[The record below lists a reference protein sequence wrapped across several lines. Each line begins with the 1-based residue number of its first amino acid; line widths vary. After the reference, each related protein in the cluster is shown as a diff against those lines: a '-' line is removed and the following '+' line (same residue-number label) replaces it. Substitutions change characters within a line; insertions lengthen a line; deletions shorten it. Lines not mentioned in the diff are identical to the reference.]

1 MNRNKKI
8 KLIAALEALGMLEDK
23 PRSCSRKHWIHPLNM
38 NLEKLKSFDTF
49 YSKIK
54 NYPDKFFDYFRMS
67 VNTSEELLLHIR
79 GDDITKEDT
88 VLRQSICAEKRLAIT
103 LR

>member
-8 KLIAALEALGMLEDK
+8 KLIAALEALGMLEDIPK
-23 PRSCSRKHWIHPLNM
+23 SCSRKHWIHPLNLS
-38 NLEKLKSFDTF
+38 LEKSISFDTF
-49 YSKIK
+49 YMEIK

-67 VNTSEELLLHIR
+67 INTFEELLLHIR
-79 GDDITKEDT
+79 GDITKEDT
-88 VLRQSICAEKRLAIT
+88 ALRQSICAEKRLAIT